1 MINSIKNRR
10 SIRNY
15 NNNKI
20 SQEKINI
27 LLEAATWAPSNGN
40 SQPWEFIVTEG
51 EYLKKISNIFYN
63 WAKDY
68 IPYAP
73 YIAENKKLKMLEYA
87 KNFGGAQTL
96 IVVTYEI
103 FDDDIKSEESLMA
116 TCAAI
121 QNICL
126 VASSEGLGSVWI
138 AGHILHFNETK
149 NILDIPKN
157 RKIAGIIPLGFTNE
171 DPPSPPRIKPKV
183 SWLK

>member
-1 MINSIKNRR
+1 MINAIKNRR
-10 SIRNY
+10 SIRDY

-40 SQPWEFIVTEG
+40 SQPWEFIVTES
-51 EYLKKISNIFYN
+51 ESSKKISNIFYN
-63 WAKDY
+63 WAKEY
-68 IPYAP
+68 IPNAP
-73 YIAENKKLKMLEYA
+73 YIPRDKKPKMLEYA
-87 KNFGGAQTL
+87 KNFGGAKTL

-103 FDDDIKSEESLMA
+103 FEDDIKTEESLMA

-126 VASSEGLGSVWI
+126 VAPSQGLGSVWI
-138 AGHILHFNETK
+138 AGHILHSNETK
-149 NILDIPKN
+149 NILSLPEN
-157 RKIAGIIPLGFTNE
+157 RKIAGIIPIGYPNQN
-171 DPPSPPRIKPKV
+171 PSSPPRIKPKV